1 MEMVMPVRLALD
13 KAGHD
18 IRLLADG
25 GIRNGSDAFKAIALG
40 ADAVLVGRA
49 PLWGLTAAGEA
60 GVARV
65 LQRLDDE
72 LALTMKLTGCSML
85 AELTP
90 DLLHGHSSGHSVISA

>member
-1 MEMVMPVRLALD
+1 MVLPVRLALE

-25 GIRNGSDAFKAIALG
+25 GIRNGADAFKAIALG

-49 PLWGLTAAGEA
+49 PRWGLAAAGEA
-60 GVARV
+60 GGARV

-72 LALTMKLTGCSML
+72 LTLTMKLAGCSML

-90 DLLHGHSSGHSVISA
+90 DLLRFNSFGRPVTMA